1 MLKTKVSCTVVSF
14 SNMTS
19 ALAME
24 EACRK
29 YDMPGSIIPV
39 PNQITASCGFAW
51 RASAEDRE
59 KIEDFLKEK
68 GLTRYTHLNYNGTF
82 LKGSQLLWKA

>member
-14 SNMTS
+14 PNMTA

-29 YDMPGSIIPV
+29 YGIPGSIIPV

-51 RASAEDRE
+51 RASAQDRE
-59 KIEDFLKEK
+59 KIEDFLREK
-68 GLTRYTHLNYNGTF
+68 GLSFGQVYTLE
-82 LKGSQLLWKA
+82 L

>member
-1 MLKTKVSCTVVSF
+1 MLKAKGSCTVVAF
-14 SNMTS
+14 SNITS

-29 YDMPGSIIPV
+29 YGIEGSIIPV

-51 RASAEDRE
+51 CASGEDRR

-68 GLTRYTHLNYNGTF
+68 ELNFDQVYTLE
-82 LKGSQLLWKA
+82 L

>member
-14 SNMTS
+14 PNMTS

-24 EACRK
+24 VACRK
-29 YDMPGSIIPV
+29 YGIPGSIIPM

-51 RASAEDRE
+51 RASAQERE
-59 KIEDFLKEK
+59 RIEDFLKEK
-68 GLTRYTHLNYNGTF
+68 GLSFGQVYTLE
-82 LKGSQLLWKA
+82 L

>member
-39 PNQITASCGFAW
+39 PNQITASW
-51 RASAEDRE
+51 RASAEDRK

-68 GLTRYTHLNYNGTF
+68 GLTFDQVYTLE
-82 LKGSQLLWKA
+82 L

>member
-1 MLKTKVSCTVVSF
+1 MLKDKENCTVVSF
-14 SNMTS
+14 PNMTA

-29 YDMPGSIIPV
+29 HDIPGSIIPV

-51 RASAEDRE
+51 RAPARDRE
-59 KIEDFLKEK
+59 RIEGFLREN
-68 GLTRYTHLNYNGTF
+68 GLSFGQVYTLE
-82 LKGSQLLWKA
+82 L

>member
-14 SNMTS
+14 SNMIS

-51 RASAEDRE
+51 RALAEDRE

-68 GLTRYTHLNYNGTF
+68 GLTFDRVYTLE
-82 LKGSQLLWKA
+82 L

>member
-19 ALAME
+19 ALAM
-24 EACRK
+24 
-29 YDMPGSIIPV
+29 V

-68 GLTRYTHLNYNGTF
+68 GLTFDQVYTLE
-82 LKGSQLLWKA
+82 L

>member
-29 YDMPGSIIPV
+29 YDMPV

-68 GLTRYTHLNYNGTF
+68 GLTFDQVYTLE
-82 LKGSQLLWKA
+82 L